1 MNRLC
6 SRLGSYLVAPATA
19 VPVPAEP
26 AEAARAEAV
35 PEHAL
40 QGAVLPAEAKTAP
53 PPREPSAPSGRS
65 RSARRPPG
73 AGSGIGIGIGVVG
86 VVGGRDAAA
95 LAVDLSCA
103 LATAG
108 RHPCGVV
115 ALWGAPATVP
125 PRGHP
130 TRAADQLA
138 SHLTATCGG
147 PVPVA
152 RGRGVVV
159 TLASDPAEAAAA
171 YGAVAA
177 AVEGAGVLVLAL
189 CGPRSGAFDGVL
201 ARQAVL
207 VLVVGAGALTGLS
220 GLAEA
225 SLREIAPAAALVT
238 VTSPSGSALPR
249 PLRHRP
255 AIRHVLGA
263 IS

>member
-19 VPVPAEP
+19 VPLAAAVSAESVR
-26 AEAARAEAV
+26 AAAV
-35 PEHAL
+35 PQDVL
-40 QGAVLPAEAKTAP
+40 PGVVLPAEAKTAS
-53 PPREPSAPSGRS
+53 PPREPSASSGRS
-65 RSARRPPG
+65 RSGRRRPSS
-73 AGSGIGIGIGVVG
+73 GSGIGIVG

-115 ALWGAPATVP
+115 ALWGASATVP

-130 TRAADQLA
+130 TRAADQFA
-138 SHLTATCGG
+138 SHLTATCDG

-152 RGRGVVV
+152 QGRGVVV

-220 GLAEA
+220 GIAEA

-238 VTSPSGSALPR
+238 VTSPSGSGLPR
-249 PLRHRP
+249 PLRHRA
-255 AIRHVLGA
+255 AIRHVLAA
-263 IS
+263 IA